1 MTITKPSCTEFLI
14 ISLSVTSTIALAT
27 YVVGANA
34 IGKQAYTDQSEIL
47 TKRADYFTKAK
58 NDLLESITNHLE
70 KPNFKQQSI
79 QILSST
85 KRFRPGQ
92 VAAKEELNE
101 KLMTEG
107 VLQTDIEAESIS
119 IMTAGAIFS
128 LSTDRS
134 KIGRYQPVQNTST
147 YVDPDKNESVSLRFF
162 ENPTTKKPT
171 TTLAFPIKDNNNK
184 RRGYYAVDIN
194 PKSLYDSMFEADKL
208 VELSPPERT
217 HAVAYTS
224 LSSITEIYNPVEP
237 EKYPALKSAGITN
250 GLTNQKG
257 SYLYLNHSKKPVV
270 GAYQYVPAAN
280 MALLIER
287 DQYELFRSP
296 RQRLIKIM
304 VIGSL
309 ISMTGFVGLKWL
321 KAKNSD

>member
-1 MTITKPSCTEFLI
+1 MINSKTSCTEFLI

-27 YVVGANA
+27 YVASSNSIGRQAFAN
-34 IGKQAYTDQSEIL
+34 QSEIL
-47 TKRADYFTKAK
+47 NKRAAAFTEAK
-58 NDLLESITNHLE
+58 TDLLDSIKSHL
-70 KPNFKQQSI
+70 KTPNFKQQSI
-79 QILSST
+79 EILSST

-92 VAAKEELNE
+92 IADKEQTN
-101 KLMTEG
+101 KQFKTEDI
-107 VLQTDIEAESIS
+107 LQSDIDAESIS

-147 YVDPDKNESVSLRFF
+147 YIDPQKNDSVSLRFF

-171 TTLAFPIKDNNNK
+171 TTLAFPIKDDTNK

-194 PKSLYDSMFEADKL
+194 PKSLYNSMFKAGQL
-208 VELSPPERT
+208 SELDPPERT
-217 HAVAYTS
+217 LAAAYTS
-224 LSSITEIYNPVEP
+224 LSSITEIYNPIDP
-237 EKYPALKSAGITN
+237 ESYPALKSTGITN

-257 SYLYLNHSKKPVV
+257 SYLYLNHLKQPVV

-287 DQYELFRSP
+287 NQYDLFRAP
-296 RQRLIKIM
+296 RQRLIRILI
-304 VIGSL
+304 IGSL
-309 ISMTGFVGLKWL
+309 ISLMGFASLKWL
-321 KAKNSD
+321 KTKQAI